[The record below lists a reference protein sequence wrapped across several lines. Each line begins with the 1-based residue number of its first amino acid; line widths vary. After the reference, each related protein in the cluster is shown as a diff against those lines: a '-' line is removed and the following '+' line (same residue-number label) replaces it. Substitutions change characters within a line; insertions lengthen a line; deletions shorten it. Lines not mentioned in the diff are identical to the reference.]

1 MPAPALKLQLLDVHG
16 DPLDEE
22 VDVML
27 RRQATGQTSV
37 VKALAGKSTKI
48 AGLSND
54 VYLVQVDPPS
64 YLAAGGFALVKPNG
78 GELTLKFPIDPT
90 KVKSVVFPPFNK
102 LSADGRRLLSD
113 TTNLLGF
120 VGLSGASLY
129 DALDD
134 IRRAGLL
141 NILTKSAWT
150 VLTNGK
156 TVSSYLHRL
165 LELRGDRF
173 HASVPQEL
181 REEAKNGVQAGHFT
195 EEPSGLHHPPA
206 GFDRAGSFKSRDHY
220 GNIQLTFFSNG
231 TDWVADIDIDDAN
244 GLEHLFQVLR
254 NELTNRPT
262 HPYDIHQILI
272 AHQMLDPGYEVR
284 V

>member
-1 MPAPALKLQLLDVHG
+1 MPTAALKLQLVDVHG
-16 DPLDEE
+16 DPLNEE

-37 VKALAGKSTKI
+37 VKTQAGKAAKVP
-48 AGLSND
+48 GLTCD

-64 YLAAGGFALVKPNG
+64 YLAAGAFAMVKPG
-78 GELTLKFPIDPT
+78 GGDLTLTFPVDPS
-90 KVKSVVFPPFNK
+90 KVKSVVFPTFSK
-102 LSADGRRLLSD
+102 LSSDGRRVLSD
-113 TTNLLGF
+113 TANLLGF
-120 VGLSGASLY
+120 VGLSGAALY

-134 IRRAGLL
+134 IRKAGLL
-141 NILTKSAWT
+141 NILAKSSWT
-150 VLTNGK
+150 VLTNGR
-156 TVSSYLHRL
+156 TVSSYLNRL

-181 REEAKNGVQAGHFT
+181 REEAKNGVQAGQFT
-195 EEPSGLHHPPA
+195 EEPSTLHHPPA
-206 GFDRAGSFKSRDHY
+206 GFDQAGSFKSRDHY
-220 GNIQLTFFSNG
+220 GNIQLTFFTNG
-231 TDWVADIDIDDAN
+231 TEWVADIDIDDAN
-244 GLEHLFQVLR
+244 GLAHLFQVLR
-254 NELTNRPT
+254 NELTDRPT